1 MKIAGK
7 LHRQSG
13 HSSISKILKLVQTS
27 RVECNKL
34 FVLIDEIGEN
44 FSICLKCKKGPLKLV
59 VGLSLS
65 KHFDSVISMDLKK
78 INGHKILHMVN
89 HATHFNSVAVQTRVS
104 FLFLQNLCKLHVR
117 NFKSK
122 ILYLSRASYM
132 HVFNSFYLNNYFKY

>member
-1 MKIAGK
+1 MKITGK

-27 RVECNKL
+27 RVEYNKL

-44 FSICLKCKKGPLKLV
+44 CSICLKYKKGPLKLV

-89 HATHFNSVAVQTRVS
+89 HATHFNSAAVQTRVS

-117 NFKSK
+117 NF
-122 ILYLSRASYM
+122 
-132 HVFNSFYLNNYFKY
+132 